1 MADRSDKS
9 VTPEGQRLLVEVSD
23 RIATIT
29 LNRPE
34 ARNAMTK
41 RMRNDLCA
49 SLRAADADDGVDAII
64 LTGADP
70 VFTGGVDLR
79 EVAADGLSDD
89 PDSNKRQAEDP
100 AQACRDTVKP
110 LICAVNGTCVTGG
123 LEIALSCDFIVASEQ
138 ARFADTHAKIGVI
151 AAWGMTALLPRAVG
165 KRMAKEMTATARF
178 VYAEEAL
185 RLGLVNHVVAHD
197 ELLTRAEGLANQIV
211 AASTPA
217 TAATMGLYDDGDGL
231 SFAEAKDL
239 EEETM
244 SNWTVDT
251 EDMQRRGLGNKS

>member
-1 MADRSDKS
+1 MAERSDKS
-9 VTPEGQRLLVEVSD
+9 VTPEDQRLLVEVSD

-41 RMRNDLCA
+41 QMRNDLCA

-79 EVAADGLSDD
+79 EVATDGVAKS

-100 AQACRDTVKP
+100 AQACRDTTKP

-178 VYAEEAL
+178 VHAEEAL
-185 RLGLVNHVVAHD
+185 RIGLVNHVVTHD
-197 ELLTRAEGLANQIV
+197 ELLTHAEDLANQIV
-211 AASTPA
+211 AATTPA
-217 TAATMGLYDDGDGL
+217 TAATMQLYDDGDGL

-251 EDMQRRGLGNKS
+251 DDMQRRGLGNKS